1 MHCPQVIHLLRHKKK
16 TNKREKMKRYWQI
29 LLTCLLILVA
39 SVAPVTGAGP
49 IMVAGPSNYVV
60 GKLGA
65 YIPTSNDLSGYDT
78 GFSGEFAFGHYFN
91 PYLALELGVGYFQTE
106 GNVIVV
112 YPGATYNGDE
122 KIEVTPLT
130 ASLKVSL
137 PVSIWVE
144 PYAIAGI
151 GAYFVYDHIN
161 VSNFHHDY
169 ISDNATAFGAHLG
182 GGINFNIN
190 PNFFVGAECKY
201 VWLDPSLYGADVN
214 LGGVRVTGNFG
225 VRF

>member
-1 MHCPQVIHLLRHKKK
+1 LRQKKR

-39 SVAPVTGAGP
+39 SEAPVMGDGP
-49 IMVAGPSNYVV
+49 VVVAGSSNYVV
-60 GKLGA
+60 GKLGV

-78 GFSGEFAFGHYFN
+78 GFNGEFAFGHYFN
-91 PYLALELGVGYFQTE
+91 PYLALELGVGYFHTE
-106 GNVIVV
+106 GDVTVV
-112 YPGATYNGDE
+112 YPGAKYHGSE

-130 ASLKVSL
+130 ASLRVSM
-137 PVSIWVE
+137 PINIWLE
-144 PYAIAGI
+144 LYGIGGI

-161 VSNFHHDY
+161 VSNYYHDY
-169 ISDNATAFGAHLG
+169 ISDDTTAFGAHLG

-190 PNFFVGAECKY
+190 PKFFIGAECKY

>member
-1 MHCPQVIHLLRHKKK
+1 MHAAVSNSFIETKEK
-16 TNKREKMKRYWQI
+16 TNKRDKVKRYWQT
-29 LLTCLLILVA
+29 LLTCLLMLVT
-39 SVAPVTGAGP
+39 SVVPVMGAGP
-49 IMVAGPSNYVV
+49 VVVAGPSNYVV
-60 GKLGA
+60 GKLGV

-78 GFSGEFAFGHYFN
+78 GFNGEFAFGHYFN

-106 GNVIVV
+106 GDVIVV
-112 YPGATYNGDE
+112 YPGAKFHGNE

-130 ASLKVSL
+130 ASLKVSI
-137 PVSIWVE
+137 PVNIWVE

-151 GAYFVYDHIN
+151 GAYFVHDHID
-161 VSNFHHDY
+161 VSNHND
-169 ISDNATAFGAHLG
+169 ISDDTTAFGVHLG

-190 PNFFVGAECKY
+190 PYFFIGAECKY

-214 LGGVRVTGNFG
+214 LGGVRLTGNFG

>member
-1 MHCPQVIHLLRHKKK
+1 LRHKKI
-16 TNKREKMKRYWQI
+16 NKRGKMRRYWQI

-39 SVAPVTGAGP
+39 SVAPVMGAGP
-49 IMVAGPSNYVV
+49 LVVGGPSNYVV

-78 GFSGEFAFGHYFN
+78 GFNGEFAFGHYFN

-106 GNVIVV
+106 GDVIVV
-112 YPGATYNGDE
+112 YPGATYHGDE

-130 ASLKVSL
+130 ASLKVSI

-161 VSNFHHDY
+161 VSNSHHDY
-169 ISDNATAFGAHLG
+169 ISDNATAFGVHLG